1 MAGYG
6 GRYGGIPLTGRYRE
20 IPGDTRYGQ
29 IRADTG
35 RCEEMQGDTGRYS
48 QILERYIKI
57 PQKTVHTTH

>member
-6 GRYGGIPLTGRYRE
+6 GIWRDTGRYRE
-20 IPGDTRYGQ
+20 IPGDTRRYE

-35 RCEEMQGDTGRYS
+35 RYGEMRGDARRYGRYS

-57 PQKTVHTTH
+57 PQKNRPH